1 MDPPSVRSRA
11 HRFAAWAMAVASIF
25 ITSLWVAICAVAP
38 EFIWRGLR
46 TAYEHPDW
54 SDLLSALLIGLILAF
69 FVEPATERVRDLLHL
84 ARTKN
89 DFVEGRPRN
98 IFFTACLSLVFA
110 LTSVGL
116 HDAMSAFISG
126 HGAEGVG
133 IRAGISL
140 TTEWAFVP
148 FALMLAWQCV
158 RHRWL
163 VVPTGVVALASP
175 AIAGWLFGWST
186 KTILD
191 TIIPCAIVLALG
203 YRAVAKP
210 PANRALARCARIVAV
225 VGAVWIGA
233 ALGIDTVLGFFRL
246 NPFNLYSAPDV
257 FADMRF
263 YLGWTLGLLLAPSAE
278 REAA

>member
-1 MDPPSVRSRA
+1 MT
-11 HRFAAWAMAVASIF
+11 VASVF
-25 ITSLWVAICAVAP
+25 ITSLWVAVGAVAP
-38 EFIWRGLR
+38 EFIWQGSR

-69 FVEPATERVRDLLHL
+69 FVEPGTERVRDLLHL
-84 ARTKN
+84 ARTKT

-98 IFFTACLSLVFA
+98 VFFTACLSLAFA

-126 HGAEGVG
+126 HGEGAEGIG
-133 IRAGISL
+133 IKAGITL
-140 TTEWAFVP
+140 TMEWAFVP
-148 FALMLAWQCV
+148 FAMMLAWQCV
-158 RHRWL
+158 CLRWL
-163 VVPTGVVALASP
+163 AVPTGIVALASP

-191 TIIPCAIVLALG
+191 TMMPCAIVLALG
-203 YRAVAKP
+203 YRAIGKP
-210 PANRALARCARIVAV
+210 PADRAFARCASIVAV

-233 ALGIDTVLGFFRL
+233 ALLIDAVLGFFHL
-246 NPFNLYSAPDV
+246 NPFKLYSGSEA

-263 YLGWTLGLLLAPSAE
+263 YLGWTLGLLLAPYAA
-278 REAA
+278 REATGHATGA